1 MKILITGCSG
11 FIGRQLSELL
21 HYNNHFIVG
30 VDKFINKNL
39 ICDKKY
45 ELDILNIDDI
55 PNDISSNIDCII
67 HLAAEHKDNI
77 SPIDLYY
84 KTNYYGTK
92 KIIEFAEKHNI
103 NKIIFTS
110 SVAIYGIDINECSE
124 KDIPNPFNDYGK
136 IRSVEKSKRS

>member
-84 KTNYYGTK
+84 KTNYHGTK
-92 KIIEFAEKHNI
+92 KIIEFSEKHNI

-136 IRSVEKSKRS
+136 SKLMA